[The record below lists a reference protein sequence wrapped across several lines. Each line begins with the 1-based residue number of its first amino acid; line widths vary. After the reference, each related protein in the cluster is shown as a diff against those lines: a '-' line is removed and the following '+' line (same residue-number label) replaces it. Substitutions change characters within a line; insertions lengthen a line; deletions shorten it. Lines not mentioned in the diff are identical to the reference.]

1 MKWKEI
7 SQLRVSDVMTSPV
20 MTLGPHLTAREAA
33 RMLDKHR
40 ISGAPVVDKRRRVLG
55 VVSQSDLIHQES
67 ESGSVREL
75 GEFITDVEDYRD
87 LDRLPAER
95 WSTHIERLMTRKV
108 VSVELDTPIAMAA
121 TIMRERGIHRLLVT
135 DQGALV
141 GVVTTQD
148 VLRVVE
154 AIGSAEE

>member
-1 MKWKEI
+1 
-7 SQLRVSDVMTSPV
+7 
-20 MTLGPHLTAREAA
+20 
-33 RMLDKHR
+33 MLDKHR